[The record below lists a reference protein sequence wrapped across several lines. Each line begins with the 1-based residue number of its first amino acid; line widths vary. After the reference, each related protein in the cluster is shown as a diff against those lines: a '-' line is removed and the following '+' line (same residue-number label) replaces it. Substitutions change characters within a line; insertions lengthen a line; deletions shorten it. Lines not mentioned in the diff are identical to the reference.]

1 LKEILNECLLK
12 IREDQLQLFSMDDL
26 FFQLQ
31 QSASLD
37 DATVI
42 QDLIR
47 EIWKESSNSDLRDK
61 LDQGIADMLEGKH
74 QSALKAFTDIVTLDP
89 SYSEAWNKKSTIHY
103 MLDELHNSIE
113 SAEKALSLDNRN
125 FQALAGRGLLEM
137 DASRYDKAIESFRKC
152 LEINP
157 WMGTVAA
164 RLAMCIELEKGNES
178 KPLPNSNKGTTLK

>member
-1 LKEILNECLLK
+1 
-12 IREDQLQLFSMDDL
+12 MDDL
-26 FFQLQ
+26 FFHLQ
-31 QSASLD
+31 QSTSLD

-74 QSALKAFTDIVTLDP
+74 ESALKYFSNIVTIDP

-103 MLDELHNSIE
+103 MLDQLHNSIE
-113 SAEKALSLDNRN
+113 AAERVLSLDKRN
-125 FQALAGRGLLEM
+125 FQALAGRGLIEM
-137 DASRYDKAIESFRKC
+137 DKSRYDKAIESFRKC
-152 LEINP
+152 LEVNP

-164 RLAMCIELEKGNES
+164 RLTACIEMEKGDDS
-178 KPLPNSNKGTTLK
+178 KPPSNSNKGTTQ

>member
-1 LKEILNECLLK
+1 
-12 IREDQLQLFSMDDL
+12 MDDL
-26 FFQLQ
+26 FFLLQ

-37 DATVI
+37 DATVT

-61 LDQGIADMLEGKH
+61 LDQGIADMLEGRH
-74 QSALKAFTDIVTLDP
+74 ESALKSFSDIVTIDS
-89 SYSEAWNKKSTIHY
+89 SYSEAWNKKSTVHY
-103 MLDELHNSIE
+103 MLDQLHNSIE
-113 SAEKALSLDNRN
+113 AAEKALSLDKRN

-152 LEINP
+152 LGINP

-164 RLAMCIELEKGNES
+164 RLCVCVEMQKDDVS
-178 KPLPNSNKGTTLK
+178 KPPPNSNKGTALK

>member
-1 LKEILNECLLK
+1 MLK
-12 IREDQLQLFSMDDL
+12 IREDRSQLFSMDDL
-26 FFQLQ
+26 FFVLQ

-37 DATVI
+37 DATII

-61 LDQGIADMLEGKH
+61 LDQGIADMLEGKNE
-74 QSALKAFTDIVTLDP
+74 SALKAFTDIVTLDP
-89 SYSEAWNKKSTIHY
+89 NYSEAWNKKSTVHY
-103 MLDELHNSIE
+103 MLDQIANSIE
-113 SAEKALSLDNRN
+113 SAEKALSLDKRN

-137 DASRYDKAIESFRKC
+137 DASRYDKAIESFKKC

-157 WMGTVAA
+157 WMGTVSA

-178 KPLPNSNKGTTLK
+178 KPPPNSNKGTTLK

>member
-1 LKEILNECLLK
+1 
-12 IREDQLQLFSMDDL
+12 MDDL
-26 FFQLQ
+26 FFLLQ

-74 QSALKAFTDIVTLDP
+74 ESALQSFSNIVAIDP
-89 SYSEAWNKKSTIHY
+89 SYSEAWNKKSTVYY
-103 MLDELHNSIE
+103 MLDQLHNSIE
-113 SAEKALSLDNRN
+113 AAEKALSLDVRN
-125 FQALAGRGLLEM
+125 FQAMAGRGLLEM

-157 WMGTVAA
+157 WMGTVQA
-164 RLAMCIELEKGNES
+164 RLSKCIELEKGSES
-178 KPLPNSNKGTTLK
+178 KPPQGTTFK

>member
-1 LKEILNECLLK
+1 
-12 IREDQLQLFSMDDL
+12 MDDL
-26 FFQLQ
+26 FSLLQ

-61 LDQGIADMLEGKH
+61 LDQGIADMLEGRH
-74 QSALKAFTDIVTLDP
+74 ESALKSFSNIVTIDS
-89 SYSEAWNKKSTIHY
+89 SYSEAWNKKSTVHY
-103 MLDELHNSIE
+103 MLDQIANSIE
-113 SAEKALSLDNRN
+113 SAEKALSLDKRN

-157 WMGTVAA
+157 WMGTVSA